1 MTKQEFLLRLQE
13 ELELDETL
21 DGGTNLKD
29 LEDWDSMCAMVLIG
43 FVSNEFEVNLKPD
56 DLKEMTSVDSL
67 MQRIGLEKFD

>member
-13 ELELDETL
+13 ELEVEETL
-21 DGGTNLKD
+21 DGATNLKD

-67 MQRIGLEKFD
+67 VQRIGLEKFN